1 MGYFLRN
8 KPLNMTSWEEIYFLY
23 SLESKE
29 RKICPLAV
37 FHKTNDVGEYV
48 NNCLNHRAMYLF
60 GTLLAI

>member
-1 MGYFLRN
+1 
-8 KPLNMTSWEEIYFLY
+8 MTSWEEIYFLY
-23 SLESKE
+23 SLESQE